1 MSRYVTRLLLPAV
14 LVSLFTTTPLPA
26 QQSPPGYQLLTAPQS
41 SGGLLLAQRQGVA
54 SATHLLLSGFREVA
68 TFFDTRPQAVG
79 GFRDTRD
86 QYAEAGFQAAI
97 RRVPVSGVTF
107 AVTAGGTATVGFA
120 FDTPTT
126 LPQSLPRLFA
136 LVGLQAQTGPSNCPP
151 PGASWHAAPYP
162 DGSGQ
167 MVLPAGWRI
176 TSANQGMA
184 TAEGPHGAVNAA
196 RWVPVITRAGA
207 AQKLASQ
214 RQLSGY
220 LGVPL
225 PQSEML
231 VGDPTNPASALVDV
245 YAGLSAASRQV
256 GLPPFRLLRVI
267 QARPAPVQGFGL
279 AQAGLVH
286 LELDEGGVLKQGLAY
301 VILGTV
307 DADGQWLYFET
318 SLSAEAACFAQN
330 VPTLVR
336 IATSAQ
342 TANHVLQARLDHAA
356 QVAREIE
363 DMVYSGHQNSSR
375 IHDRMDEK
383 YREQHVG
390 TRVIEDVATGTR
402 TTVDLAQSA
411 DIVRRLNQQYGPD
424 RYREIPAGS
433 LNQ

>member
-1 MSRYVTRLLLPAV
+1 MSRYLIRFLLPAV
-14 LVSLFTTTPLPA
+14 MVSLVTINPVSA
-26 QQSPPGYQLLTAPQS
+26 QQPPPGYQLLTAPQT
-41 SGGLLLAQRQGVA
+41 SGGLLLNQRQGVA
-54 SATHLLLSGFREVA
+54 SATQLLFSGFREVA

-79 GFRDTRD
+79 GFRDARD
-86 QYAEAGFQAAI
+86 EYAEAGFQGTI
-97 RRVPVSGVTF
+97 RRAPVSGVTF
-107 AVTAGGTATVGFA
+107 AVTAGGTATIGFA
-120 FDTPTT
+120 FDTPNT
-126 LPQSLPRLFA
+126 LPQSLRRLLA
-136 LVGLQAQTGPSNCPP
+136 LVGFQGLAAPSNCPP
-151 PGASWHAAPYP
+151 PGENWQAVPYP

-167 MVLPAGWRI
+167 MALPAGWRI

-196 RWVPVITRAGA
+196 RWAPVITRAGA
-207 AQKLASQ
+207 SQNLASQ
-214 RQLSGY
+214 RQLSAY

-225 PQSEML
+225 PQPEML

-245 YAGLSAASRQV
+245 YAGLSAALRQL
-256 GLPPFRLLRVI
+256 GLPPIRILRVI
-267 QARPAPVQGFGL
+267 RARPVPVQGFGL

-286 LELDEGGVLKQGLAY
+286 VELEEGGVVKQGLAY

-318 SLSAEAACFAQN
+318 SVSAEATCFAQN

-342 TANHVLQARLDHAA
+342 TANHVLQGRLEHAA

-363 DMVYSGHQNSSR
+363 DMVNSGHQNRSR

-390 TRVIEDVATGTR
+390 TRVIEDMATGTR
-402 TTVDLAQSA
+402 TTVDLAHSA
-411 DIVRRLNQQYGPD
+411 DIVRRLNQQYGSD
-424 RYREIPAGS
+424 RYREIPAGA